1 MKTFIC
7 SLCMSLAL
15 GLSMSIQADPI
26 QDLSMNA
33 YKAGWFPN
41 FYQGQAMTCPKA
53 CDVWVGTRAEY
64 ERTNDVVSKHDV
76 AYVCKITRD
85 PAIIMD
91 PQNDPSSH
99 WVYGS
104 QFDDIPACFAG
115 TSWGQTIGSDLFM
128 CLCVDY

>member
-1 MKTFIC
+1 MKTFFC
-7 SLCMSLAL
+7 SILM
-15 GLSMSIQADPI
+15 GLLFGLNFSAQADPI

-53 CDVWVGTRAEY
+53 CEVWVGTRAEQ
-64 ERTNDVVSKHDV
+64 EKTTDIVSTKDV

-99 WVYGS
+99 WIYGS
-104 QFDDIPACFAG
+104 QFDDVAACFA
-115 TSWGQTIGSDLFM
+115 TRNIGSDLFM